1 MGSQVSTG
9 LNGRMGPRRW
19 VRLRPPERALAAG
32 LALLFLALLVAARLI
47 QPDPRGLHTHEQLG
61 LRPCYMAKYLHLPC
75 PLCGAT
81 TAFSLM
87 AHGAAWPAFRCQP
100 TGALAALAC
109 AAAFGLS
116 AMFALTAWFP
126 HALFSAFATRSMVV
140 LAAATVLMAWI
151 YKILVTRL

>member
-9 LNGRMGPRRW
+9 LNGAIGPGRW
-19 VRLRPPERALAAG
+19 VRLRPAERALAAG

-47 QPDPRGLHTHEQLG
+47 QPDPRGLGAHEQLG
-61 LRPCYMAKYLHLPC
+61 LWPCYMAKYLHLPC

-116 AMFALTAWFP
+116 AVFALTGWFP
-126 HALFSAFATRSMVV
+126 QALFSAFATRAMAV
-140 LAAATVLMAWI
+140 LAAAAVLMAWL
-151 YKILVTRL
+151 YKILATLL

>member
-1 MGSQVSTG
+1 MGAQVSSG
-9 LNGRMGPRRW
+9 LNGAIGPGRW

-47 QPDPRGLHTHEQLG
+47 QPDPRGLGTHEQLG
-61 LRPCYMAKYLHLPC
+61 LRPCYIAKYLHLPC

-100 TGALAALAC
+100 TGALAAMAC

-116 AMFALTAWFP
+116 AVFALSGRFP
-126 HALFSAFATRSMVV
+126 QALFSAFATRTVAV
-140 LAAATVLMAWI
+140 LAAAAVLMAWV
-151 YKILVTRL
+151 YKILATLL